1 MKMLKEALNG
11 IATVFA
17 QMAKALETKDGLA
30 TQVKTL
36 EAENKTLEAENKTL
50 EAENQKLKAENQK
63 LKAESTG
70 AKGTTGAKKKKK
82 PFRRKYSQMKNLTS
96 GKKAQLLD
104 EQDKSGLSVSQFC
117 REKGLSN
124 STFYYWQK
132 IRAANATE
140 FPWQSQRQPT
150 SAG

>member
-1 MKMLKEALNG
+1 MKMLKAALNG

-17 QMAKALETKDGLA
+17 QMAEAMETKAGLA
-30 TQVKTL
+30 AQVKTL
-36 EAENKTLEAENKTL
+36 ET
-50 EAENQKLKAENQK
+50 ENQK

-70 AKGTTGAKKKKK
+70 AKGTTWAKKKKKK

-124 STFYYWQK
+124 STFYYWQRA
-132 IRAANATE
+132 RAAARGARL
-140 FPWQSQRQPT
+140 FDASPYQPD
-150 SAG
+150 SRSRSNQLPKGE